1 MKILAIADM
10 EDAYLWDHYQPG
22 RLSDIDLILSAGDL
36 KSEYLSFRVTMANR
50 PRLYVHGNHDGVYAQ
65 KPPEGC
71 ECVDDTL
78 VRING
83 LRILGLGGAKL
94 YSGGPQ
100 QYSEKQM
107 RNRIRKLAWKLYRAG
122 GVDIVLTHAAPAGY
136 GDAEDIAHRGFEAFL
151 PLLDC
156 YHPAYLVH
164 GHVHQNYR
172 AHNFHRETDYHGTT
186 VLNAAGKVTFEI

>member
-1 MKILAIADM
+1 MNILAVADT

-22 RLSDIDLILSAGDL
+22 RLSGIDLILSAGDL
-36 KSEYLSFRVTMANR
+36 KPDYLSFLVTMANC
-50 PRLYVHGNHDGVYAQ
+50 PLLYVHGNHDAVYHSR
-65 KPPEGC
+65 PPEGC
-71 ECVDDTL
+71 DCVDDRL
-78 VRING
+78 ICING
-83 LRILGLGGAKL
+83 VRILGLGGARL
-94 YSGGPQ
+94 YSRGPY
-100 QYSEKQM
+100 QYSESQM
-107 RNRIRKLAWKLYRAG
+107 RKRIRKLYWKLYRAR
-122 GVDIVLTHAAPAGY
+122 GVDIVLTHAPPSGY

-151 PLLDC
+151 PLLDR